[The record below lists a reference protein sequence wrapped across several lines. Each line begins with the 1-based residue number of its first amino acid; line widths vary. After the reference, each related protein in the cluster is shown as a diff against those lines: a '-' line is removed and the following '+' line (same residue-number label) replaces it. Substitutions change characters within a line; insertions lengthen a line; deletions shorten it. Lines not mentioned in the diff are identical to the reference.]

1 MAGTIADMTHWH
13 EETLPDPLPESP
25 MELSSAWVQQAIA
38 ERVQPNPE
46 AMVLASADAHG
57 RPSARVVLC
66 RGFVADPGFLVFFT
80 NYDSRKGRQL
90 TERPEAAAVFHWDT
104 LRRQLRVEGT
114 VVRSPDQESDEY
126 FATRPWHSRIGAWA
140 SRQSEPLESRRALL
154 DRVADTAS
162 QFGGGIRDAGDSDDQ
177 RPDVPRPQFWG
188 GFRLW
193 ISRLEL
199 WVAGAD
205 RIHDRAEWQ
214 RSLRRTEG
222 DQFETG
228 PWHGRRL
235 QP

>member
-1 MAGTIADMTHWH
+1 MTHWH
-13 EETLPDPLPESP
+13 EETLPEPLPQSP
-25 MELSSAWVQQAIA
+25 MEIASAWLQQAMA

-46 AMVLASADAHG
+46 SMLLASANARG

-66 RGFVADPGFLVFFT
+66 RGFVPDPGFLVFFT
-80 NYDSRKGRQL
+80 NYDSRKGREL

-104 LRRQLRVEGT
+104 LRRQLRVEGI
-114 VVRSPDQESDEY
+114 VVRSPDRESDDY

-140 SRQSEPLESRRALL
+140 SRQSEPLESRAALL
-154 DRVADTAS
+154 DRVADTATR
-162 QFGGGIRDAGDSDDQ
+162 FGGDMVGADATDDTH
-177 RPDVPRPQFWG
+177 PDVPRPPNWG

-193 ISRLEL
+193 IARLEL

-205 RIHDRAEWQ
+205 RIHDRAEW
-214 RSLRRTEG
+214 RRDLRRIEG
-222 DQFETG
+222 DRFETG

>member
-1 MAGTIADMTHWH
+1 MTAWH

-25 MELSSAWVQQAIA
+25 MEIASAWVREAISA
-38 ERVQPNPE
+38 HVQPNPE
-46 AMVLASADAHG
+46 AMVLASADARG

-66 RGFVADPGFLVFFT
+66 RDFVPDPGFVVFYT
-80 NYDSRKGRQL
+80 NYDSRKGREL
-90 TERPEAAAVFHWDT
+90 AERPEAAAVFHWDT

-114 VVRSPDQESDEY
+114 VVRSPDHESDEY

-140 SRQSEPLESRRALL
+140 SRQSEPLGSRAALL

-162 QFGGGIRDAGDSDDQ
+162 RFGGAVVGAEVAEHEQ
-177 RPDVPRPQFWG
+177 PDVPRPPNWG

-193 ISRLEL
+193 VARLEL

-205 RIHDRAEWQ
+205 RIHDRAVWERDLQ
-214 RSLRRTEG
+214 RTEG
-222 DQFETG
+222 DRFDSG
-228 PWHGRRL
+228 PWRGQRL